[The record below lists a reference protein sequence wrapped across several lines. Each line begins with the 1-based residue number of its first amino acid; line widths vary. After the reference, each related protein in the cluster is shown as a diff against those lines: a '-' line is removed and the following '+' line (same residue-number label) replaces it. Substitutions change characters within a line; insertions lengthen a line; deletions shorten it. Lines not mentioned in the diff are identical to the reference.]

1 MCSSLN
7 TIDYSMFNNFNEAFL
22 YSWMWISLCH
32 FLPGHKG
39 NALPQSIYLSL
50 FKLYLDFQY
59 LCSRV
64 KLFSRMDLNILSG
77 FPDRAEEKD
86 SVITK
91 LHLIGDFTK
100 RKCKLH
106 FELSGTDFSLVHVSE
121 WKVWLNVQKSERSFA
136 SLSWWVCCGDI
147 QRHVSHIGEFRDGQ
161 SRILLITSL
170 QYRLHMYF
178 VVIKTIE
185 IVADNFY
192 AC

>member
-1 MCSSLN
+1 
-7 TIDYSMFNNFNEAFL
+7 
-22 YSWMWISLCH
+22 MWISLCH
-32 FLPGHKG
+32 FLPGHKD

-50 FKLYLDFQY
+50 FKLHLDFQC

-64 KLFSRMDLNILSG
+64 KLFSRMDLNILSK

-91 LHLIGDFTK
+91 LHLIGDFAK
-100 RKCKLH
+100 GNANSH
-106 FELSGTDFSLVHVSE
+106 FELSGTNFSLSQTFPSLTWTKCSKE
-121 WKVWLNVQKSERSFA
+121 WKKFC
-136 SLSWWVCCGDI
+136 LSKLVGCRGDI

-161 SRILLITSL
+161 SRILLITFL
-170 QYRLHMYF
+170 QDKLLMYF